1 MVRFFAVLLA
11 LAALAAPLLVAQETI
26 VRRDTLFP
34 VELRTTVKT
43 DSVKIGST
51 VEFRTNEAVLIGNN
65 IVVPDDA
72 KILGTVEVIRR
83 DSVDSPRSLVRIRL
97 GTLYWKNG
105 SAKLNAVVASVEAS
119 PAEQM
124 LMTRH
129 RRNPVQPPSF
139 LRGIR
144 ILAHMR
150 KDAYT
155 DFQSEEKDFVLR
167 SGITFLLRQLD
178 PDRDP
183 EMMSNEPLLD
193 VSPPQ

>member
-1 MVRFFAVLLA
+1 MARLLAVLSA
-11 LAALAAPLLVAQETI
+11 LAALAAPSVVTQEAV

-34 VELRTTVKT
+34 AELRTTVKT
-43 DSVKIGST
+43 DSVRVGST

-72 KILGTVEVIRR
+72 KIIGTVEVIRR

-97 GTLYWKNG
+97 GTLQWKNG

-124 LMTRH
+124 LMSRH
-129 RRNPVQPPSF
+129 RRSVLQPPSF

-167 SGITFLLRQLD
+167 SGIVFLLRQLD
-178 PDRDP
+178 PDHDP
-183 EMMSNEPLLD
+183 EMMSNEPLLEI
-193 VSPPQ
+193 SPPQ

>member
-105 SAKLNAVVASVEAS
+105 SAKLNAVVASS
-119 PAEQM
+119 R
-124 LMTRH
+124 TRVRMRELLFTPLNH
-129 RRNPVQPPSF
+129 RGHGVRTEEF
-139 LRGIR
+139 LFS
-144 ILAHMR
+144 R
-150 KDAYT
+150 KADPL
-155 DFQSEEKDFVLR
+155 F
-167 SGITFLLRQLD
+167 FL
-178 PDRDP
+178 
-183 EMMSNEPLLD
+183 
-193 VSPPQ
+193 